1 MITTKL
7 SALLDSFSS
16 LKEARAFLVEIKPF
30 FSQELPSAKRS
41 LHNIENS
48 IVMKLARSLRA
59 FEIDPSNQENI
70 EVFAMI
76 MEWSDCL
83 DENTLSAIL
92 EGEFFTKWMCVLY
105 SWIHQD
111 EVDLMEIVNWID
123 GWRSMFPPSLLDN
136 QYIVRQFNR
145 GWDIVNDVMDHTSLV
160 DPAVLEKP
168 ITYLHVIQ
176 NRRIMEN
183 EENLRQ
189 VSGLIDE

>member
-1 MITTKL
+1 
-7 SALLDSFSS
+7 
-16 LKEARAFLVEIKPF
+16 
-30 FSQELPSAKRS
+30 
-41 LHNIENS
+41 
-48 IVMKLARSLRA
+48 MKLARSLRA

-70 EVFAMI
+70 EVFAMV

-92 EGEFFTKWMCVLY
+92 EGEFFNKWMCVLY
-105 SWIHQD
+105 SWIHQE

-123 GWRSMFPPSLLDN
+123 GWRSMFPPTLLDN
-136 QYIVRQFNR
+136 QFIVKQFNR

-189 VSGLIDE
+189 VSGLLKE